1 MRFTVRHPY
10 VMSPDVF
17 WARMFFNDAFNAE
30 LYEKALG
37 FEKYEVIE
45 RIEPGDGRLIRT
57 ARVVPRLDM
66 PGPVRRLLGERVWYY
81 EKGRFDP
88 VAGRWD
94 TLLEIPRLADKLD
107 IRTGMQLVPRA
118 GGESDRVLDVAI
130 QTRIFGVG
138 KLLEGFLERVMRDS
152 YRKAAD
158 FTNTWWQEHGHE
170 PMPGSREDGSD
181 G

>member
-1 MRFTVRHPY
+1 MRFTVRHAY
-10 VMSPDVF
+10 SMSPGVF
-17 WARMFFNDAFNAE
+17 WKRMFFNDAFNAE

-57 ARVVPRLDM
+57 ARVVPRLEM
-66 PGPVRRLLGERVWYY
+66 PGPIRRLLGERVWYY

-88 VAGRWD
+88 VEGRWD
-94 TLLEIPRLADKLD
+94 TLIEVPRFDDKID
-107 IRTGMQLVPRA
+107 IRTGMQLVPR
-118 GGESDRVLDVAI
+118 GEEESDRVLDVEI
-130 QTRIFGVG
+130 QTRIFGIG

-158 FTNTWWQEHGHE
+158 FTNAWWQANKDG
-170 PMPGSREDGSD
+170 PLDAGSQEQG
-181 G
+181 